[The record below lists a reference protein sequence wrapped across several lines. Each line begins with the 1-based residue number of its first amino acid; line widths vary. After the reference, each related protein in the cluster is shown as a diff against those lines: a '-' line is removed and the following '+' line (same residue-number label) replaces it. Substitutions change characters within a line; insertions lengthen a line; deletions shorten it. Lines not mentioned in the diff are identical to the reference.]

1 MAKVAFVFSGQ
12 GDQYPG
18 MGADLAQTSEA
29 AEKIF
34 AVCDEI
40 RPGTSAM
47 CFGGS
52 AEDLRV
58 TSNTQPCLYAMELA
72 AAEAL
77 AERGLQADCVAG
89 FSLGEVAAAAFAGYY
104 SVQAGFRL
112 VMRRGELMQACADRV
127 RTSMV
132 AVLKLSSEKV
142 EELAGHFGQ
151 VYPVNYNCP
160 GQISVAGQADQM
172 RKFMAEV
179 RENGGRAVPLKVA
192 GAFHS
197 PFMEGAREPFA
208 SAIDE
213 ELLKN
218 PTGRMGNRA
227 ASASAILENKRTGA
241 EAENE
246 LVQDSVRR
254 VLPLYSNVTAQPYGE
269 NFTELL
275 SSQLCNPV
283 RWEQLVRNMMESGV
297 DTFVEIGPGRTL
309 TNMIHRISVDVKAVS
324 YREMLEENA

>member
-29 AEKIF
+29 AENIF

-213 ELLKN
+213 ELEKS
-218 PTGRMGNRA
+218 PIG
-227 ASASAILENKRTGA
+227 AI
-241 EAENE
+241 
-246 LVQDSVRR
+246 
-254 VLPLYSNVTAQPYGE
+254 PLYSDVTAQPYGE

-309 TNMIHRISVDVKAVS
+309 TNMIHRISADVKAVS

>member
-127 RTSMV
+127 RTSMI

-213 ELLKN
+213 ELEKS
-218 PTGRMGNRA
+218 PIG
-227 ASASAILENKRTGA
+227 AI
-241 EAENE
+241 
-246 LVQDSVRR
+246 
-254 VLPLYSNVTAQPYGE
+254 PLYSDVTAQPYGE
-269 NFTELL
+269 NVTELL

-309 TNMIHRISVDVKAVS
+309 TNMIHRISADVKAVP

>member
-29 AEKIF
+29 AENIF
-34 AVCDEI
+34 AVCDGI

-89 FSLGEVAAAAFAGYY
+89 FSLGEVVAAAFAGYY

-179 RENGGRAVPLKVA
+179 RENDGRAVPLKVA

-213 ELLKN
+213 ELEKS
-218 PTGRMGNRA
+218 PIG
-227 ASASAILENKRTGA
+227 AI
-241 EAENE
+241 
-246 LVQDSVRR
+246 
-254 VLPLYSNVTAQPYGE
+254 PLYSDVTAQPYGE

-283 RWEQLVRNMMESGV
+283 RWEQLVRNMMESGI

-309 TNMIHRISVDVKAVS
+309 TNMIHRISADVKAVS

>member
-29 AEKIF
+29 AENIF

-47 CFGGS
+47 CFGGN
-52 AEDLRV
+52 AEDLKV

-104 SVQAGFRL
+104 SIQAGFRL

-213 ELLKN
+213 ELEKS
-218 PTGRMGNRA
+218 PIG
-227 ASASAILENKRTGA
+227 AI
-241 EAENE
+241 
-246 LVQDSVRR
+246 
-254 VLPLYSNVTAQPYGE
+254 PLYSDVTAQPYGE

-309 TNMIHRISVDVKAVS
+309 TNMIHRISADVKAVP

>member
-29 AEKIF
+29 AENIF

-47 CFGGS
+47 CFGGN

-89 FSLGEVAAAAFAGYY
+89 FSLAEVAAAAFAGYY

-213 ELLKN
+213 ELEKS
-218 PTGRMGNRA
+218 PIG
-227 ASASAILENKRTGA
+227 AI
-241 EAENE
+241 
-246 LVQDSVRR
+246 
-254 VLPLYSNVTAQPYGE
+254 PLYSDVTAQPYGE

-309 TNMIHRISVDVKAVS
+309 TNMIHRISADVKAVS

>member
-29 AEKIF
+29 AENIF
-34 AVCDEI
+34 AVCDRI

-213 ELLKN
+213 ELEKS
-218 PTGRMGNRA
+218 PIG
-227 ASASAILENKRTGA
+227 AI
-241 EAENE
+241 
-246 LVQDSVRR
+246 
-254 VLPLYSNVTAQPYGE
+254 PLYSDVTAQPYGE
-269 NFTELL
+269 NVTELL

-309 TNMIHRISVDVKAVS
+309 TNMIHRISADVKAVP

>member
-29 AEKIF
+29 AENIF

-47 CFGGS
+47 CFEGS

-213 ELLKN
+213 ELEKS
-218 PTGRMGNRA
+218 PIG
-227 ASASAILENKRTGA
+227 AI
-241 EAENE
+241 
-246 LVQDSVRR
+246 
-254 VLPLYSNVTAQPYGE
+254 PLYSDVTAQPYGE
-269 NFTELL
+269 NVTERL

-309 TNMIHRISVDVKAVS
+309 TNMIHRISADVKAVP

>member
-29 AEKIF
+29 AENIF

-213 ELLKN
+213 ELEKS
-218 PTGRMGNRA
+218 PIG
-227 ASASAILENKRTGA
+227 AI
-241 EAENE
+241 
-246 LVQDSVRR
+246 
-254 VLPLYSNVTAQPYGE
+254 PLYSDVTAQPYGE

-283 RWEQLVRNMMESGV
+283 RWEQLVRNMMGSGV

-309 TNMIHRISVDVKAVS
+309 TNMIHRISADVKAVP

>member
-29 AEKIF
+29 AENIF
-34 AVCDEI
+34 AVCDGI

-89 FSLGEVAAAAFAGYY
+89 FSLGEVVAAAFAGYY

-179 RENGGRAVPLKVA
+179 RENDGRAVPLKVA

-213 ELLKN
+213 ELEKS
-218 PTGRMGNRA
+218 PIG
-227 ASASAILENKRTGA
+227 AI
-241 EAENE
+241 
-246 LVQDSVRR
+246 
-254 VLPLYSNVTAQPYGE
+254 PLYSDVTAQPYGE
-269 NFTELL
+269 NVTELL

-309 TNMIHRISVDVKAVS
+309 TNMIHRISADVKAVS

>member
-77 AERGLQADCVAG
+77 AESGLQADCVAG

-127 RTSMV
+127 RTSMI

-213 ELLKN
+213 ELEKS
-218 PTGRMGNRA
+218 PIG
-227 ASASAILENKRTGA
+227 AI
-241 EAENE
+241 
-246 LVQDSVRR
+246 
-254 VLPLYSNVTAQPYGE
+254 PLYSDVTAQPYGE
-269 NFTELL
+269 NVTELL
-275 SSQLCNPV
+275 SSQLGNPV

-309 TNMIHRISVDVKAVS
+309 TNMIHRISADVKAVP

>member
-29 AEKIF
+29 AENIF

-58 TSNTQPCLYAMELA
+58 TSNTQPCLYTMELA

-112 VMRRGELMQACADRV
+112 VMRRGELMQACANRV

-213 ELLKN
+213 ELEKS
-218 PTGRMGNRA
+218 PIG
-227 ASASAILENKRTGA
+227 AI
-241 EAENE
+241 
-246 LVQDSVRR
+246 
-254 VLPLYSNVTAQPYGE
+254 PLYSDVTAQPYGE
-269 NFTELL
+269 NVTELL

-309 TNMIHRISVDVKAVS
+309 TNMIHRISADVKAVS

>member
-29 AEKIF
+29 AENIF

-197 PFMEGAREPFA
+197 PFMEGVREPFA

-213 ELLKN
+213 ELEKS
-218 PTGRMGNRA
+218 PIG
-227 ASASAILENKRTGA
+227 AI
-241 EAENE
+241 
-246 LVQDSVRR
+246 
-254 VLPLYSNVTAQPYGE
+254 PLYSDVTAQPYGE

-283 RWEQLVRNMMESGV
+283 RWEQLVRNMMKSGV

-309 TNMIHRISVDVKAVS
+309 TNMIHRISADVKAVS

>member
-18 MGADLAQTSEA
+18 MGADLAQASEA
-29 AEKIF
+29 AENIF

-47 CFGGS
+47 CFGGN

-179 RENGGRAVPLKVA
+179 RENDGRAVPLKVA

-213 ELLKN
+213 ELEKS
-218 PTGRMGNRA
+218 PIG
-227 ASASAILENKRTGA
+227 AI
-241 EAENE
+241 
-246 LVQDSVRR
+246 
-254 VLPLYSNVTAQPYGE
+254 PLYSDVTAQPYGE

-309 TNMIHRISVDVKAVS
+309 TNMIHRISADVKAVS

>member
-52 AEDLRV
+52 AEDLGV
-58 TSNTQPCLYAMELA
+58 TSNTQPCLYVMELA

-89 FSLGEVAAAAFAGYY
+89 FSLGEVVAAAFAGYY

-213 ELLKN
+213 ELEKS
-218 PTGRMGNRA
+218 PIG
-227 ASASAILENKRTGA
+227 AI
-241 EAENE
+241 
-246 LVQDSVRR
+246 
-254 VLPLYSNVTAQPYGE
+254 PLYSDVTAQPYGE

>member
-18 MGADLAQTSEA
+18 MGADLAQASEA
-29 AEKIF
+29 AENIF

-47 CFGGS
+47 CFEGS

-213 ELLKN
+213 ELEKS
-218 PTGRMGNRA
+218 PIG
-227 ASASAILENKRTGA
+227 AI
-241 EAENE
+241 
-246 LVQDSVRR
+246 
-254 VLPLYSNVTAQPYGE
+254 PLYSDVTAQPYGE
-269 NFTELL
+269 NVTELL

-309 TNMIHRISVDVKAVS
+309 TNMIHRISADVKAVP

>member
-29 AEKIF
+29 AENIF

-47 CFGGS
+47 CFEGN

-89 FSLGEVAAAAFAGYY
+89 FSLGEVVAAAFAGYY
-104 SVQAGFRL
+104 SIQAGFRL

-179 RENGGRAVPLKVA
+179 RENDGRAVPLKVA

-213 ELLKN
+213 ELEKS
-218 PTGRMGNRA
+218 PIG
-227 ASASAILENKRTGA
+227 AI
-241 EAENE
+241 
-246 LVQDSVRR
+246 
-254 VLPLYSNVTAQPYGE
+254 PLYSDVTAQPYGE

-309 TNMIHRISVDVKAVS
+309 TNMIHRISADVKAVS

>member
-29 AEKIF
+29 AENIF

-47 CFGGS
+47 CFGGN

-179 RENGGRAVPLKVA
+179 RENDGRAVPLKVA

-213 ELLKN
+213 ELEKS
-218 PTGRMGNRA
+218 PIG
-227 ASASAILENKRTGA
+227 AI
-241 EAENE
+241 
-246 LVQDSVRR
+246 
-254 VLPLYSNVTAQPYGE
+254 PLYSDVTAQPYGE

-309 TNMIHRISVDVKAVS
+309 TNMIHRISADVKAVS

>member
-29 AEKIF
+29 AENIF

-197 PFMEGAREPFA
+197 PFMEEAREPFA

-213 ELLKN
+213 ELEKS
-218 PTGRMGNRA
+218 PIG
-227 ASASAILENKRTGA
+227 AI
-241 EAENE
+241 
-246 LVQDSVRR
+246 
-254 VLPLYSNVTAQPYGE
+254 PLYSDVTAQPYGE
-269 NFTELL
+269 NVTELL

-309 TNMIHRISVDVKAVS
+309 TNMIHRISADVKAVS

>member
-29 AEKIF
+29 AENIF

-213 ELLKN
+213 ELEKS
-218 PTGRMGNRA
+218 PIG
-227 ASASAILENKRTGA
+227 AI
-241 EAENE
+241 
-246 LVQDSVRR
+246 
-254 VLPLYSNVTAQPYGE
+254 PLYSDVTAQPYGE
-269 NFTELL
+269 NVTELL

-309 TNMIHRISVDVKAVS
+309 TNMIHRISADVKAVS

>member
-29 AEKIF
+29 AENIF

-142 EELAGHFGQ
+142 EELAGHFDQ

-213 ELLKN
+213 ELEKS
-218 PTGRMGNRA
+218 PIG
-227 ASASAILENKRTGA
+227 AI
-241 EAENE
+241 
-246 LVQDSVRR
+246 
-254 VLPLYSNVTAQPYGE
+254 PLYSDVTAQPYGE
-269 NFTELL
+269 NVTELL

-309 TNMIHRISVDVKAVS
+309 TNMIHRISADVKAVP

>member
-29 AEKIF
+29 AENIF

-47 CFGGS
+47 CFEGS

-89 FSLGEVAAAAFAGYY
+89 FSLGEVVAAAFAGYY

-197 PFMEGAREPFA
+197 PFMDGAREPFA

-213 ELLKN
+213 ELEKS
-218 PTGRMGNRA
+218 PIG
-227 ASASAILENKRTGA
+227 AI
-241 EAENE
+241 
-246 LVQDSVRR
+246 
-254 VLPLYSNVTAQPYGE
+254 PLYSDVTAQPYGE

-309 TNMIHRISVDVKAVS
+309 TNMIHRISADVKAVP

>member
-52 AEDLRV
+52 AEDLGV
-58 TSNTQPCLYAMELA
+58 TSNTQPCLYVMELA

-89 FSLGEVAAAAFAGYY
+89 FSLGEVVAAAFAGYY

-179 RENGGRAVPLKVA
+179 WENGGRAVPLKVA

-213 ELLKN
+213 ELEKS
-218 PTGRMGNRA
+218 PIG
-227 ASASAILENKRTGA
+227 AI
-241 EAENE
+241 
-246 LVQDSVRR
+246 
-254 VLPLYSNVTAQPYGE
+254 PLYSDVTAQPYGE

>member
-127 RTSMV
+127 RTSMI

-213 ELLKN
+213 ELEKS
-218 PTGRMGNRA
+218 PIG
-227 ASASAILENKRTGA
+227 AI
-241 EAENE
+241 
-246 LVQDSVRR
+246 
-254 VLPLYSNVTAQPYGE
+254 PLYSDVTAQPYGE
-269 NFTELL
+269 NVTELL

-309 TNMIHRISVDVKAVS
+309 TNMIHRISADVKAVS

>member
-29 AEKIF
+29 AENIF

-151 VYPVNYNCP
+151 VYPINYNCP

-197 PFMEGAREPFA
+197 PFMEEAREPFA

-213 ELLKN
+213 ELEKS
-218 PTGRMGNRA
+218 PIG
-227 ASASAILENKRTGA
+227 AI
-241 EAENE
+241 
-246 LVQDSVRR
+246 
-254 VLPLYSNVTAQPYGE
+254 PLYSDVTAQPYGE
-269 NFTELL
+269 NVTELL

-309 TNMIHRISVDVKAVS
+309 TNMIHRISADVKAVS

>member
-1 MAKVAFVFSGQ
+1 
-12 GDQYPG
+12 
-18 MGADLAQTSEA
+18 
-29 AEKIF
+29 
-34 AVCDEI
+34 
-40 RPGTSAM
+40 
-47 CFGGS
+47 
-52 AEDLRV
+52 
-58 TSNTQPCLYAMELA
+58 
-72 AAEAL
+72 
-77 AERGLQADCVAG
+77 
-89 FSLGEVAAAAFAGYY
+89 
-104 SVQAGFRL
+104 
-112 VMRRGELMQACADRV
+112 
-127 RTSMV
+127 MV

-213 ELLKN
+213 ELEKS
-218 PTGRMGNRA
+218 PIG
-227 ASASAILENKRTGA
+227 AI
-241 EAENE
+241 
-246 LVQDSVRR
+246 
-254 VLPLYSNVTAQPYGE
+254 PLYSDVTAQPYGE

-283 RWEQLVRNMMESGV
+283 RWEQLVRNMMKSGV

-309 TNMIHRISVDVKAVS
+309 TNMIHRISADVKAVS

>member
-29 AEKIF
+29 AENIF

-213 ELLKN
+213 ELEKS
-218 PTGRMGNRA
+218 PIG
-227 ASASAILENKRTGA
+227 AI
-241 EAENE
+241 
-246 LVQDSVRR
+246 
-254 VLPLYSNVTAQPYGE
+254 PLYSDVTAQPYGE
-269 NFTELL
+269 NVTELL

-309 TNMIHRISVDVKAVS
+309 TNMIHRISADVKAVP

>member
-18 MGADLAQTSEA
+18 MGADLVQTSEA
-29 AEKIF
+29 AENIF

-47 CFGGS
+47 CFEGS

-89 FSLGEVAAAAFAGYY
+89 FSLGEVVAAAFAGYY

-132 AVLKLSSEKV
+132 AVLKLPSEKV

-197 PFMEGAREPFA
+197 PFMDGAREPFA

-213 ELLKN
+213 ELEKS
-218 PTGRMGNRA
+218 PIG
-227 ASASAILENKRTGA
+227 AI
-241 EAENE
+241 
-246 LVQDSVRR
+246 
-254 VLPLYSNVTAQPYGE
+254 PLYSDVTAQPYGE

-309 TNMIHRISVDVKAVS
+309 TNMIHRISADVKAVS

>member
-52 AEDLRV
+52 AEDLGV
-58 TSNTQPCLYAMELA
+58 TSNTQPCLYVMELA

-89 FSLGEVAAAAFAGYY
+89 FSLGEVVAAAFAGYY

-213 ELLKN
+213 ELEKS
-218 PTGRMGNRA
+218 PIG
-227 ASASAILENKRTGA
+227 AI
-241 EAENE
+241 
-246 LVQDSVRR
+246 
-254 VLPLYSNVTAQPYGE
+254 PLYSDVTAQPYGE
-269 NFTELL
+269 NVTELL

>member
-29 AEKIF
+29 AENIF

-213 ELLKN
+213 ELEKS
-218 PTGRMGNRA
+218 PIG
-227 ASASAILENKRTGA
+227 AI
-241 EAENE
+241 
-246 LVQDSVRR
+246 
-254 VLPLYSNVTAQPYGE
+254 PLYSDVTAQPYRE
-269 NFTELL
+269 NVTELL

-309 TNMIHRISVDVKAVS
+309 TNMIHRISADVKAVP

>member
-29 AEKIF
+29 AENIF
-34 AVCDEI
+34 AVCDGI

-47 CFGGS
+47 CFEGS

-89 FSLGEVAAAAFAGYY
+89 FSLGEVVAAAFAGYY
-104 SVQAGFRL
+104 SIQAGFRL

-179 RENGGRAVPLKVA
+179 RENDGRAVPLKVA

-213 ELLKN
+213 ELEKS
-218 PTGRMGNRA
+218 PIG
-227 ASASAILENKRTGA
+227 AI
-241 EAENE
+241 
-246 LVQDSVRR
+246 
-254 VLPLYSNVTAQPYGE
+254 PLYSDVTAQPYGE
-269 NFTELL
+269 NVTELL

-309 TNMIHRISVDVKAVS
+309 TNMIHRISADVKAVS

>member
-52 AEDLRV
+52 AEDLGV
-58 TSNTQPCLYAMELA
+58 TSNTQPCLYVMELA

-89 FSLGEVAAAAFAGYY
+89 FSLGEVVAAAFAGYY

-192 GAFHS
+192 GAFHT

-213 ELLKN
+213 ELEKS
-218 PTGRMGNRA
+218 PIG
-227 ASASAILENKRTGA
+227 AI
-241 EAENE
+241 
-246 LVQDSVRR
+246 
-254 VLPLYSNVTAQPYGE
+254 PLYSNVTAQPYGE

-309 TNMIHRISVDVKAVS
+309 TNMIHRISADVKAVS

>member
-29 AEKIF
+29 AENIF

-160 GQISVAGQADQM
+160 GQISVAGQVDQM

-179 RENGGRAVPLKVA
+179 RENDGRAVPLKVA

-213 ELLKN
+213 ELEKS
-218 PTGRMGNRA
+218 PIG
-227 ASASAILENKRTGA
+227 AI
-241 EAENE
+241 
-246 LVQDSVRR
+246 
-254 VLPLYSNVTAQPYGE
+254 PLYSDVTAQPYGE
-269 NFTELL
+269 NVTELL

-309 TNMIHRISVDVKAVS
+309 TNMIHRISADVKAVS

>member
-29 AEKIF
+29 AENIF

-104 SVQAGFRL
+104 SVQVGFRL

-179 RENGGRAVPLKVA
+179 RENGGRTVPLKVA

-213 ELLKN
+213 ELEKS
-218 PTGRMGNRA
+218 PIG
-227 ASASAILENKRTGA
+227 AI
-241 EAENE
+241 
-246 LVQDSVRR
+246 
-254 VLPLYSNVTAQPYGE
+254 PLYSDVTAQPYGE

-283 RWEQLVRNMMESGV
+283 RWEQLVRNMMGSGV

-309 TNMIHRISVDVKAVS
+309 TNMIHRISADVKAVS

>member
-29 AEKIF
+29 AENIF

-89 FSLGEVAAAAFAGYY
+89 FSLGEVVAAAFAGYY

-179 RENGGRAVPLKVA
+179 RENDGRAVPLKVA

-213 ELLKN
+213 ELEKS
-218 PTGRMGNRA
+218 PIG
-227 ASASAILENKRTGA
+227 AI
-241 EAENE
+241 
-246 LVQDSVRR
+246 
-254 VLPLYSNVTAQPYGE
+254 PLYSDVTAQPYGE

-309 TNMIHRISVDVKAVS
+309 TNMIHRISADVKAVS

>member
-12 GDQYPG
+12 GDQYSG

-29 AEKIF
+29 AENIF
-34 AVCDEI
+34 AICDGI

-213 ELLKN
+213 ELEKS
-218 PTGRMGNRA
+218 PIG
-227 ASASAILENKRTGA
+227 AI
-241 EAENE
+241 
-246 LVQDSVRR
+246 
-254 VLPLYSNVTAQPYGE
+254 PLYSDVTAQPYGE

-309 TNMIHRISVDVKAVS
+309 TNMIHRISADVKAVP

>member
-29 AEKIF
+29 AENIF

-77 AERGLQADCVAG
+77 AESGLQADCVAG

-213 ELLKN
+213 ELEKS
-218 PTGRMGNRA
+218 PIG
-227 ASASAILENKRTGA
+227 AI
-241 EAENE
+241 
-246 LVQDSVRR
+246 
-254 VLPLYSNVTAQPYGE
+254 PLYSDVTAQPYGE
-269 NFTELL
+269 NVTELL

-309 TNMIHRISVDVKAVS
+309 TNMIHRISADVKAVP

>member
-29 AEKIF
+29 AENIF

-172 RKFMAEV
+172 REFMAEV

-213 ELLKN
+213 ELEKS
-218 PTGRMGNRA
+218 PIG
-227 ASASAILENKRTGA
+227 AI
-241 EAENE
+241 
-246 LVQDSVRR
+246 
-254 VLPLYSNVTAQPYGE
+254 PLYSDVTAQPYGE
-269 NFTELL
+269 NVTELL

-309 TNMIHRISVDVKAVS
+309 TNMIHRISADVKAVS

>member
-29 AEKIF
+29 AENIF

-47 CFGGS
+47 CFEGS

-89 FSLGEVAAAAFAGYY
+89 FSLGEVVAAAFAGYY

-197 PFMEGAREPFA
+197 PFMDGAREPFA

-213 ELLKN
+213 ELEKS
-218 PTGRMGNRA
+218 PIG
-227 ASASAILENKRTGA
+227 AI
-241 EAENE
+241 
-246 LVQDSVRR
+246 
-254 VLPLYSNVTAQPYGE
+254 PLYSDVTAQPYGE

-309 TNMIHRISVDVKAVS
+309 TNMIHRISADVKAVS

>member
-29 AEKIF
+29 AENIF

-213 ELLKN
+213 ELEKS
-218 PTGRMGNRA
+218 PIG
-227 ASASAILENKRTGA
+227 AI
-241 EAENE
+241 
-246 LVQDSVRR
+246 
-254 VLPLYSNVTAQPYGE
+254 PLYSDVTAQLYGE
-269 NFTELL
+269 NVTELL

-309 TNMIHRISVDVKAVS
+309 TNMIHRISADVKAVP

>member
-29 AEKIF
+29 AENIF

-47 CFGGS
+47 CFEGN

-213 ELLKN
+213 ELEKS
-218 PTGRMGNRA
+218 PIG
-227 ASASAILENKRTGA
+227 AI
-241 EAENE
+241 
-246 LVQDSVRR
+246 
-254 VLPLYSNVTAQPYGE
+254 PLYSDVTAQPYRE

-309 TNMIHRISVDVKAVS
+309 TNMIHRISADVKAVS